1 MNAAEIKLDF
11 FRKIDSLKGERLRE
25 AYGMILNYLN
35 STVTEDH
42 WEKLSEGEKKA
53 IETGLSQIQAGKTKP
68 HADVMSKFQ
77 KRYGR

>member
-1 MNAAEIKLDF
+1 MITMNAAEIKLDF

-42 WEKLSEGEKKA
+42 WEKLSEGEKK
-53 IETGLSQIQAGKTKP
+53 L
-68 HADVMSKFQ
+68 
-77 KRYGR
+77 

>member
-1 MNAAEIKLDF
+1 MNPAEIKLDF

-35 STVTEDH
+35 STAAEDH

-77 KRYGR
+77 KKYGS